1 MVITIFCIKYRIRGF
16 LNIEKCPCYLSS
28 SFIEGFLKMTIVLAR
43 LVYICGLFLILT
55 SCSDSDDHQKPIRLT
70 GQTMGTSYSVTIVS
84 NPNGINKQKLRE
96 SIEYSLAKV
105 NSQMS
110 NWDKNSEISLFNK
123 NNSNKPIHISQ
134 PLFDV
139 ITAANDINL
148 KSGGVFDITLTPLI
162 NLWGF
167 GTKQPINQPPT
178 DDEISL
184 ALSKVGQKDLLKLSS
199 TEKTLSKIKQGV
211 SINLSAIAKGYG
223 IDQLASMLTNMKIN
237 RYLIEIGG
245 DLIVSGLNAEGKLWK
260 IGVETPSST
269 KHSVQSI
276 LTIRDKAMATSGD
289 YRNFFE
295 QNGVRYSHIIN
306 PNTGRPI
313 QHKTSSVTVL
323 AKNAML
329 ADGWATAM
337 LAMGAEKGMVVANR
351 YQLAVFFISNHED
364 ILTTSSSLKYKELT
378 NIINKN

>member
-1 MVITIFCIKYRIRGF
+1 MVITVFCVKYLIREF
-16 LNIEKCPCYLSS
+16 LNVEKYPRYLST
-28 SFIEGFLKMTIVLAR
+28 SFIEGFLEMTIVLAR
-43 LVYICGLFLILT
+43 LVYICGLLLILT
-55 SCSDSDDHQKPIRLT
+55 SCSDSDDHSKPIRLT
-70 GQTMGTSYSVTIVS
+70 GQTMGTSYSVTIV
-84 NPNGINKQKLRE
+84 NKPDGIDKQKLKE
-96 SIEYSLAKV
+96 SIEDLLAKV

-110 NWDKNSEISLFNK
+110 NWDRNSEISLFNK
-123 NNSNKPIHISQ
+123 NNSDKPIHISQ
-134 PLFDV
+134 SLFDV

-167 GTKQPINQPPT
+167 GTSKSVTETPT
-178 DDEISL
+178 ESEIFF
-184 ALSKVGQKDLLKLSS
+184 ALNKVGQKNLLKLNYN
-199 TEKTLSKIKQGV
+199 EKTLSKIKKGV

-223 IDQLASMLTNMKIN
+223 IDQLAAMLADMQIN

-245 DLIVSGLNAEGKLWK
+245 DLIVSGLNAEDKPWS
-260 IGVETPSST
+260 IGVETPSLT

-295 QNGVRYSHIIN
+295 KNGIRYSHIIN
-306 PNTGRPI
+306 PNTGKPI
-313 QHKTSSVTVL
+313 RHKTSSVTVL

-351 YQLAVFFISNHED
+351 YQLAVFFISKNKNMF
-364 ILTTSSSLKYKELT
+364 TTSSSLKFKELT
-378 NIINKN
+378 KVISPN